1 MHFDLIQSMSIAGK
15 ATVPNDDRIGCG
27 EQHAWVI
34 DGATDLGPPGLMGDR
49 GGAAWLAGAAHKAFS
64 GAAGSVAEICHTV
77 FETVAAAYE
86 RERRRDPV
94 SRWEVPRAAFAA
106 VAIEDDSL
114 ACAFISD
121 CVVLHR
127 NAAGVSFLT
136 PEPDRR
142 AEQAEAAA
150 LGPGAGAGGVRS
162 PAVLAD
168 RRASRERA
176 NVALGIDAGAIKAH
190 TRFARTRL
198 AAGDDLFLFSD
209 GFAALFDTYGRYE
222 PASFVA
228 RVLDLGLV
236 PLAEELRRI
245 ELEDAGCMQYPRFK
259 PSDDASALWI
269 RVA

>member
-1 MHFDLIQSMSIAGK
+1 MHFDLIQSLSIAGK
-15 ATVPNDDRIGCG
+15 AAVPNDDRIGCG
-27 EQHAWVI
+27 DQHAWVI
-34 DGATDLGPPGLMGDR
+34 DGATDLGPPGLMGEQ
-49 GGAAWLAGAAHKAFS
+49 GGAAWLAGTVHRAFAGAS
-64 GAAGSVAEICHTV
+64 GPIADICEQV
-77 FETVAAAYE
+77 FKTVAASYE

-106 VAIEDDSL
+106 VAIEQDSV
-114 ACAFISD
+114 ACAYISD

-127 NAAGVSFLT
+127 GAAGVAFLT
-136 PEPDRR
+136 PVPDRR
-142 AEQAEAAA
+142 VELAEAAA

-176 NVALGIDAGAIKAH
+176 NVALGMDAERIKAH
-190 TRFARTRL
+190 TQYARTGL
-198 AAGDDLFLFSD
+198 AVGDDLFLLSD
-209 GFAALFDTYGRYE
+209 GYAALFDTYGRYE

-228 RVLDLGLV
+228 RVLETGLV

-245 ELEDAGCMQYPRFK
+245 EHEDAACLRYPRFK

-269 RVA
+269 RVG